1 MKNQKTVLHKS
12 IFIALAALFAS
23 NILAQKAP
31 NEASQR
37 VKVEDFIIFPW
48 GVVPT
53 PDFTKGAW
61 GDMSSP
67 ADQMKDLFDCGYNTT
82 GFIPIKYLPSVASS
96 QLAAILLD
104 ERIASNPDSVVAYEM
119 QQDQRAMLHRNV
131 TLQQA
136 EAAVKTVLN
145 DIPAKIR
152 KTVYS
157 IYIKDEPNASLF
169 PNLNLWAEAV
179 RKQGLLPYINLF
191 PDYASNEVLGS
202 DGYENHLDEFVN
214 SCHPE
219 YISYDNYSLFGETL
233 HEDRFYGNLESV
245 RKKSLQHGIPFW
257 NVILSNTHY
266 NYAEPS
272 PATLS
277 VQVYSTLAYGG
288 RGIGYFTHYA
298 PKRDDYRLAPV
309 DQFGYRTKTW
319 EWVRNLNLQIHA
331 LAPVYCTL
339 KSVNVFHT
347 GNVPK
352 NARGI
357 ASAVHL
363 QSIGEGRLLVG
374 EFVDPAGKPYLLIVN
389 KDLKTSVYLNVSF
402 KKKGKIMAI
411 SPYGRGK
418 VRIEG
423 IQNWLAPGAGALL
436 TVE

>member
-1 MKNQKTVLHKS
+1 MKKNQLIWIGVLM
-12 IFIALAALFAS
+12 LTALFTSSIA
-23 NILAQKAP
+23 AQKTPKA
-31 NEASQR
+31 ASQR
-37 VKVEDFIIFPW
+37 VKAEDFIIFPW

-61 GDMSSP
+61 GNMTAP
-67 ADQMKDLFDCGYNTT
+67 ADLMKDLFDCGYNTT
-82 GFIPIKYLPSVASS
+82 GFIPVKYVQYAASC

-104 ERIASNPDSVVAYEM
+104 ERIASNPDSAVAYEM
-119 QQDQRAMLHRNV
+119 QQDERATFHLHV
-131 TLQQA
+131 TSQQA
-136 EAAVKTVLN
+136 EAAVKAALN
-145 DIPAKIR
+145 EIPKKIR
-152 KTVYS
+152 KTVSY
-157 IYIKDEPNASLF
+157 IYIKDEPNASTF

-179 RKQGLLPYINLF
+179 RKQGGMPYINLF
-191 PDYASNEVLGS
+191 PDYAPNEMLGS

-214 SCHPE
+214 SCHPA
-219 YISYDNYSLFGETL
+219 YISYDNYSIFDETL
-233 HEDRFYGNLESV
+233 YEDRFYGNLESV
-245 RKKSLQHGIPFW
+245 RKKSLQYDIPFW

-266 NYAEPS
+266 NYADPS
-272 PATLS
+272 PATLA

-319 EWVRNLNLQIHA
+319 ELVRNINLQIHA
-331 LAPVYCTL
+331 LASVYCML

-347 GNVPK
+347 GNVPR

-357 ASAVHL
+357 ESAVHL

-374 EFVDPAGKPYLLIVN
+374 EFVDPDGKPYLLVVN
-389 KDLKTSVYLNVSF
+389 KDIKKSVHLNVSF
-402 KKKGKIMAI
+402 KKEGKIMVV